1 MRDSRCGGWGV
12 VRARRHDVSVTGL
25 AIALALLA
33 ALLFAIASAVQQ
45 LAASQVPDESS
56 AGLTLIRVLMRRRLW
71 WAGIV
76 CDFSSYFVQAA
87 ALGFGSL
94 VLVQPL
100 LVTSLLM
107 ALPLSARW
115 GGRRLSGSD
124 WVWASVLAA
133 ALAVF
138 VVTGGS
144 SAGLDRAGAARW
156 LPTGIVLGVLLVG
169 CFAVAGMRRAYR
181 PVAFA
186 AATALLYGLLA
197 ALTKSV
203 VSLLPGGPAAVLGGW
218 ETYALVLAAV
228 AGTVTQQSAYQA
240 GGLGASLPTI
250 TVGEPVVAVV
260 LGIAVLDERL
270 PGGVSQWVLV
280 AGLGLVMATATAA
293 LARSAARP
301 VSQPA
306 TQPEPAT

>member
-1 MRDSRCGGWGV
+1 V
-12 VRARRHDVSVTGL
+12 AVTGI
-25 AIALALLA
+25 AAALALLA

-45 LAASQVPDESS
+45 RAASQVPDDSS
-56 AGLTLIRVLMRRRLW
+56 AGLTLIRILVRRRLW

-76 CDFSSYFVQAA
+76 FDFSSYFAQAA

-115 GGRRLSGSD
+115 GGRRLSRSD
-124 WVWASVLAA
+124 WVWACLLAV

-138 VVTGGS
+138 VVTGES
-144 SAGLDRAGAARW
+144 TAGLDRAGAARW
-156 LPTGIVLGVLLVG
+156 VPTGIVLGVLLAG
-169 CFAVAGMRRAYR
+169 CLGVAGVRRGYR

-203 VSLLPGGPAAVLGGW
+203 VSLLPGGPRAVLGGW
-218 ETYALVLAAV
+218 ETYALVAAAV
-228 AGTVTQQSAYQA
+228 AGTLTQQSAYQA
-240 GGLGASLPTI
+240 GGLAASLPTI

-260 LGIAVLDERL
+260 LGIAVLGERL
-270 PGGVSQWVLV
+270 PGGVPQWTLV
-280 AGLGLVMATATAA
+280 AGLGIVMATATAA

-301 VSQPA
+301 VGQPA
-306 TQPEPAT
+306 AAAPVT

>member
-1 MRDSRCGGWGV
+1 M
-12 VRARRHDVSVTGL
+12 T
-25 AIALALLA
+25 AIATALALLA

-45 LAASQVPDESS
+45 RTASQVPDSG
-56 AGLTLIRVLMRRRLW
+56 AVGLRLIRVLLRRRLSW
-71 WAGIV
+71 VGMA
-76 CDFSSYFVQAA
+76 CDFGSYFAQAA
-87 ALGFGSL
+87 ALGLGSL

-115 GGRRLSGSD
+115 GGRRLSRSD
-124 WVWASVLAA
+124 WVWASLLAV

-138 VVTGGS
+138 VVTGES
-144 SAGLDRAGAARW
+144 TAGLDRAGAARW
-156 LPTGIVLGVLLVG
+156 VPAGIVLGVLLAG
-169 CFAVAGMRRAYR
+169 CLGVAGVRRAYR
-181 PVAFA
+181 PVALA

-203 VSLLPGGPAAVLGGW
+203 VSLVPGGPSAVLGGW
-218 ETYALVLAAV
+218 ETYALVASAI
-228 AGTVTQQSAYQA
+228 AGTLTQQSAYQA
-240 GGLGASLPTI
+240 GGLAASLPTI

-260 LGIAVLDERL
+260 LGIAVLSERL

-280 AGLGLVMATATAA
+280 AGLGAVMATATAA

-301 VSQPA
+301 VDRPGAQA
-306 TQPEPAT
+306 ELIMGGCHAD